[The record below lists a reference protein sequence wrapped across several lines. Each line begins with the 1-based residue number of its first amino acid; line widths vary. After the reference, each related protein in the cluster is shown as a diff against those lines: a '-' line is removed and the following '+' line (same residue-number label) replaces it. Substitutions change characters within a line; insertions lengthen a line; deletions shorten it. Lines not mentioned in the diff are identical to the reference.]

1 MKAIFQGAPCTC
13 MPTCLG
19 PGWKTCIKSA
29 TRSCE
34 NINLISCELRVI
46 FSCMPAASQRRL
58 NAFSR
63 QRQLLNL
70 RKVCQR
76 MHGNCAV
83 NHSCYAQLH
92 TNVPFF
98 DLSPKFI
105 RSRVNLDAS
114 KANLSCKIKRLIVV

>member
-1 MKAIFQGAPCTC
+1 MTDC
-13 MPTCLG
+13 

-29 TRSCE
+29 TRSYE
-34 NINLISCELRVI
+34 SIKLISCELRVI
-46 FSCMPAASQRRL
+46 VSCMPAASQRRL

-83 NHSCYAQLH
+83 NHSCYAHECSVL
-92 TNVPFF
+92 
-98 DLSPKFI
+98 
-105 RSRVNLDAS
+105 
-114 KANLSCKIKRLIVV
+114 